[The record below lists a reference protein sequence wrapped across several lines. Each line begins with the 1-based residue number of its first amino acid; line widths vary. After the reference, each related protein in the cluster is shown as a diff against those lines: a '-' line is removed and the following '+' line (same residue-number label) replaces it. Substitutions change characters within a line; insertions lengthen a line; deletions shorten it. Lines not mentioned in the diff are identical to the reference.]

1 MLKACAPFTM
11 ATQFARLFRFM
22 ERNIWFFRVANG
34 EPHFDD
40 NGFSYFEEQA
50 TEKAAIGGY
59 ELVTA
64 RNVSIDGSCVSGWII
79 RGAVVL
85 KACAAVAPEA
95 SALQAQMG

>member
-1 MLKACAPFTM
+1 M

-22 ERNIWFFRVANG
+22 ERKVWFFPVANG
-34 EPHFDD
+34 ELHLDD
-40 NGFSYFEEQA
+40 DGFSYFEEQA
-50 TEKAAIGGY
+50 AEKAAMGGH

-64 RNVSIDGSCVSGWII
+64 RNVSIEGSRVSGWII

-85 KACAAVAPEA
+85 KARAAVAPEA

>member
-1 MLKACAPFTM
+1 M
-11 ATQFARLFRFM
+11 ASQFARLFRFM
-22 ERNIWFFRVANG
+22 ERKVWFFPVANG

-50 TEKAAIGGY
+50 AEKAAMSGH
-59 ELVTA
+59 ELVTT

-85 KACAAVAPEA
+85 KTRAAVAAEA
-95 SALQAQMG
+95 SALQAQLG

>member
-1 MLKACAPFTM
+1 MPFTM
-11 ATQFARLFRFM
+11 ATQFARVLRIM
-22 ERNIWFFRVANG
+22 ERNVWFFPVADG

-50 TEKAAIGGY
+50 AEKAAMAGY

-64 RNVSIDGSCVSGWII
+64 KNVSIEGSRVSGWII

-85 KACAAVAPEA
+85 KARAAAAPKA
-95 SALQAQMG
+95 SALHAQMG

>member
-1 MLKACAPFTM
+1 MVNPISMTMGSHILKNKQRKKLP
-11 ATQFARLFRFM
+11 L
-22 ERNIWFFRVANG
+22 
-34 EPHFDD
+34 
-40 NGFSYFEEQA
+40 
-50 TEKAAIGGY
+50 GGY

>member
-1 MLKACAPFTM
+1 M
-11 ATQFARLFRFM
+11 ATQFSRVFRFM
-22 ERNIWFFRVANG
+22 ERKVWFFPVANG

-50 TEKAAIGGY
+50 AEKAATSGH
-59 ELVTA
+59 ELVTT

-85 KACAAVAPEA
+85 KARAAAAPEA
-95 SALQAQMG
+95 PAFQAQMG

>member
-1 MLKACAPFTM
+1 M

-22 ERNIWFFRVANG
+22 ERKVWFFPVANG

-50 TEKAAIGGY
+50 AEKAAMGGY

-64 RNVSIDGSCVSGWII
+64 RNVSIDGSRVSGWII

-85 KACAAVAPEA
+85 KSCAAAGPEA

>member
-1 MLKACAPFTM
+1 M
-11 ATQFARLFRFM
+11 ATQLSCVFRFM
-22 ERNIWFFRVANG
+22 ERKVWIFPVANG

-50 TEKAAIGGY
+50 AEKAAIGGY

-64 RNVSIDGSCVSGWII
+64 RSVSIDGSRVSGWVI
-79 RGAVVL
+79 RGVAVL
-85 KACAAVAPEA
+85 KARAAAAPEA